1 MSNPA
6 TLTKDHILSEV
17 RKLQYL
23 YGLKREIRYGQS
35 RPVDDNTESVAEHL
49 YGMHLLAHYFLPL
62 ENPAGDWSKE
72 RIFTMITVH
81 DLDEIE
87 TGDTVGYLKT
97 PEMYASERDSAER
110 VLTSAPAHLQDHFRV
125 HLDEYETQTTLE
137 ARFVKALDRFEPLV
151 QIYSDFGRRVV
162 NHLTTK
168 ASDSE
173 RIKEPYLKPFPTM
186 YTYYRTIHE
195 AMIEEGFFHPES

>member
-1 MSNPA
+1 MNNS
-6 TLTKDHILSEV
+6 LTPEYILSEV

-35 RPVDDNTESVAEHL
+35 RAADDSTESVAEHL
-49 YGMHLLAHYFLPL
+49 YGMNLLAHYFLPL
-62 ENPAGDWSKE
+62 ENPTGDWDKL
-72 RIFTMITVH
+72 RILTMITVH

-87 TGDTVGYLKT
+87 TGDIVGYLKT

-110 VLTSAPAHLQDHFRV
+110 VLVSAPAHLQDHFRI
-125 HLDEYETQTTLE
+125 HLSEYEAQTSPE

-186 YTYYRTIHE
+186 YRYYRTIHE
-195 AMIEEGFFHPES
+195 AMITEGFFHPE

>member
-1 MSNPA
+1 MNNS
-6 TLTKDHILSEV
+6 LTPEYILSEV

-23 YGLKREIRYGQS
+23 YGLKREIRYGQ
-35 RPVDDNTESVAEHL
+35 RRAEDDSTESVAEHL
-49 YGMHLLAHYFLPL
+49 YGMNLLAHYFLPL
-62 ENPAGDWSKE
+62 ENPTGDWNKL

-81 DLDEIE
+81 DMDEIE

-110 VLTSAPAHLQDHFRV
+110 VLTSAPTHLQDHFRA
-125 HLDEYETQTTLE
+125 HLDEYEAQATAE
-137 ARFVKALDRFEPLV
+137 ARFVKALDRFEPLI

-186 YTYYRTIHE
+186 YVYYRTIHE
-195 AMIEEGFFHPES
+195 AMIAEGFFHPE